1 MVVLNSYW
9 QRLHSW
15 AYIPARGRRLVGSCP
30 PKCGQIT
37 PKRKFIYNA
46 NQGVYTG
53 IFKSSVFKIYF
64 VLRPLLHCVLA
75 WSLSWVS
82 SVWQMVVGWIFGNI
96 CPRLHFNRSQEMNGM
111 NDDVNSF
118 QWRDIAEFHNGCC
131 SWRNTCTRHQAKIPS
146 CGGTPLASCL
156 DYALTNLF

>member
-15 AYIPARGRRLVGSCP
+15 AYIPARGRRLVSSCL

-46 NQGVYTG
+46 NQEVYTG
-53 IFKSSVFKIYF
+53 IFRSSEFKIYF

-75 WSLSWVS
+75 RFLSRVS
-82 SVWQMVVGWIFGNI
+82 SVWQIVVGWIFGNI
-96 CPRLHFNRSQEMNGM
+96 CLRLHQSQEMNGM
-111 NDDVNSF
+111 KDDVNSF
-118 QWRDIAEFHNGCC
+118 QWRDIAELHNGCC
-131 SWRNTCTRHQAKIPS
+131 SWRNTCTRHQAKITS
-146 CGGTPLASCL
+146 CRGTPRFCC
-156 DYALTNLF
+156 N